1 LENRVKTAET
11 ALSAAQAAVAKLSAQ
26 LEATETKARSTQ
38 SELDD
43 LLLMLGDLEEKQTRY
58 KGKIKALGGEI
69 TDDEEEE

>member
-1 LENRVKTAET
+1 MENRVKTAET
-11 ALSAAQAAVAKLSAQ
+11 ALTAAQAAVAKLSAQ
-26 LEATETKARSTQ
+26 LEETETKARSTQ

-58 KGKIKALGGEI
+58 KGKIKALGGEV

>member
-11 ALSAAQAAVAKLSAQ
+11 ALTAAQAAVAKLSAQ
-26 LEATETKARSTQ
+26 LEETETKARSTQ

-58 KGKIKALGGEI
+58 KGKIKALGGEV

>member
-1 LENRVKTAET
+1 LT
-11 ALSAAQAAVAKLSAQ
+11 AAQAAVAKLSAQ
-26 LEATETKARSTQ
+26 LEETETKARSTQ

-58 KGKIKALGGEI
+58 KGKIKALGGEV